1 MLLGIDNYEEQIRN
15 FSGILRGQQA
25 EVALRCERVYVIGAG
40 ANYGTALE
48 GAVKIGETVH
58 TVAVGSGGGRGRPW
72 TAQIQLTA
80 NHDPVLH

>member
-15 FSGILRGQQA
+15 FPAYFEANKQKLLSM
-25 EVALRCERVYVIGAG
+25 ERVYVIGAG

-58 TVAVGSGGGRGRPW
+58 IGSRW
-72 TAQIQLTA
+72 L
-80 NHDPVLH
+80 